1 MIESFFEPISKTLIK
16 KKNKGIISANIQL
29 NTTSFP
35 SLSGLD
41 VAIIG
46 IGPNAD
52 LIRKHLYQYSF
63 QFSGIEIADLGNLKH
78 QNTVANINAG
88 LAECLIILREN
99 NVIPIVIGESMN
111 YSSALLNGVNFSS
124 IDYALVSPYIDLKAD
139 SITKQLLKKNKHFHS
154 SFIGTQTFLNT
165 LDSIQECSDHFCEN
179 MGLGHTRNNIAET
192 EPLLRQADLFEFDF
206 RAIAHKDFASASESL
221 PNGLTNHEA
230 CVICR
235 YAGIS
240 NHIGVYLLNN
250 FSLSKENET
259 DQMQAAQMIWYLL
272 NGIDNRFND
281 HPNIKSRNFIV
292 YKCHG
297 ENGEDMLFINSLA
310 TGRWWMQVP
319 DKQPQKK
326 KVIKF
331 VGCNEADY
339 DIAKMGEVPE
349 KWYRASV
356 KS

>member
-16 KKNKGIISANIQL
+16 NKNKGVICANIQL
-29 NTTSFP
+29 NTTKFP

-52 LIRKHLYQYSF
+52 LVRKHLYQYSF

-78 QNTVANINAG
+78 QSTIANINAG

-99 NVIPIVIGESMN
+99 NVIPIIIGESMN
-111 YSSALLNGVNFSS
+111 YSSALLNGVNFNS
-124 IDYALVSPYIDLKAD
+124 IDYALVSPYIDLKTD
-139 SITKQLLKKNKHFHS
+139 STTKQLIKKNKHFHS

-206 RAIAHKDFASASESL
+206 RAIANKDFGSATESL
-221 PNGLTNHEA
+221 PN
-230 CVICR
+230 
-235 YAGIS
+235 GIS
-240 NHIGVYLLNN
+240 NHIGVYLLNHFCLN
-250 FSLSKENET
+250 KNNET

-297 ENGEDMLFINSLA
+297 ENGEDMLFITSLS

-331 VGCNEADY
+331 VGCSETDY